1 MPGRTRWCRRG
12 AGGRGE
18 GLDVS
23 PDVRGVR
30 GKQAVLPWGK
40 HDKESGAFHRLEHH
54 CADVAACFEALLDDR
69 VFRDRFRKAA
79 GQAYDLC
86 DVTLARLTV
95 LAFLHDFGKLNAGFQ
110 FKLASDRT
118 GLPPKAGHIPEALW
132 CCEQP
137 EYVTAMG
144 LDDMAQAWGYGPFE
158 QLLRAS
164 LAHHGRPA
172 VRRDGNPPA
181 LWQATNG
188 YDPLTA
194 ARMLGE
200 KCRSW
205 FPRAFMDGP
214 ELPDAPQLAHLFAGT
229 LGVADQI
236 GSNEQSFPYE
246 PVADATYIDRARSL
260 ARKAVSQL
268 GFGRDGRA
276 ARLAT
281 IDVGGLFG
289 YDSPRPLQT
298 ATLDASIDQR
308 LVILESETGSGKTE
322 AAILRFA
329 ALWSARRV
337 DGLYFA
343 VPTRAAAKQ
352 LHRRVHKALLRLFG
366 DHRWNET
373 VLAIPG
379 YRIIVGTAEGRRK
392 GRFEVEWQDAP
403 DEDTRQ
409 ARWAAEAARKFLCA
423 TSAVGTVDQ
432 ALLAGLQ
439 AKWAHYRGAA
449 LARSLLVVDEVHAS
463 DTYMTEVL
471 RGVVRDHLAVG
482 GHALLM
488 SATLGSV
495 ARVGLTIGST
505 GTTRRISPPARPEA
519 EQYPYP
525 VLTLAGNG
533 KPPVVDAIEDWG
545 VEKSVSVSAA
555 PVLTDPGQI
564 AEEALSRARDGAKVL
579 VVRNTVRSAV
589 QVYEAVR
596 TQGGKELL
604 LQVGGLETVHHS
616 RFAAED
622 RERLDEAVEAS
633 LGKSRPDGGRVVVG
647 TQTLEQSLD
656 IDADYLISDLCPMDV
671 LLQRIGR
678 LHRHSDNRDRPDSCS
693 AARCLVL
700 TPPGGLE
707 SGLDGGLARYGL
719 GSRRGIGVYRN
730 LLVLE
735 ATRRQIVGDGA
746 WRIPAM
752 NRQLV
757 ERATHPE
764 VEDELATSLGGRWV
778 ASEQEEVGR
787 RAQERL
793 VARCHALDRNQPFDG
808 DLAFPG
814 TDEKVRTRL
823 GEDACRIRVPDFA
836 IGPFGT
842 PIRTFSLPDHFFR
855 GGLPSREAVEQASV
869 AEAGGVLV
877 LRVGDRSFDYDR
889 CGIRPSRH

>member
-1 MPGRTRWCRRG
+1 M
-12 AGGRGE
+12 
-18 GLDVS
+18 
-23 PDVRGVR
+23 R

-40 HDKESGAFHRLEHH
+40 HDEESGQYHRLEHH

-69 VFRDRFRKAA
+69 VLLDRFRKAA
-79 GQAYDLC
+79 VQADALG
-86 DVTLARLTV
+86 DVTRARLTV

-110 FKLASDRT
+110 FKLEPDRT
-118 GLPPKAGHIPEALW
+118 GLPPKKTGHIREALW
-132 CCEQP
+132 CLDQR
-137 EYVTAMG
+137 EYVIALG
-144 LDDMAQAWGYGPFE
+144 LDDMAQAWGYSPLE

-172 VRRDGNPPA
+172 VRYDGNPPA
-181 LWQATNG
+181 LWRETNG
-188 YDPLTA
+188 YNPLDA

-205 FPRAFMDGP
+205 FPTAFMDGP

-229 LGVADQI
+229 VGVADQI
-236 GSNEQSFPYE
+236 GSNERSFPYE
-246 PVADATYIDRARSL
+246 PIRDPTYIERAREL
-260 ARKAVSQL
+260 AQKAVSER
-268 GFGRDGRA
+268 GFGRDGRSS
-276 ARLAT
+276 RLAT
-281 IDVGGLFG
+281 IDVGTLFG
-289 YDSPRPLQT
+289 YDRPRPLQT
-298 ATLDASIDQR
+298 ATLDASLDQR
-308 LVILESETGSGKTE
+308 LLILESETGSGKTE

-329 ALWSARRV
+329 ALWSSRRV

-352 LHRRVHKALLRLFG
+352 LHRRVHEALLRLFG
-366 DHRWNET
+366 DRSWNET

-379 YRIIVGTAEGRRK
+379 YRIVVGTTEGRRK
-392 GRFEVEWQDAP
+392 GRFEVQWRDAP
-403 DEDTRQ
+403 DEETLR
-409 ARWAAEAARKFLCA
+409 ARWATEAARKFLCA

-439 AKWAHYRGAA
+439 VKWAHYRGAA

-463 DTYMTEVL
+463 DAYMTEVL

-495 ARVGLTIGST
+495 ARVDLTSAST
-505 GTTRRISPPARPEA
+505 GRRRVYPPARSKA
-519 EQYPYP
+519 ERYPYP
-525 VLTLAGNG
+525 ALTLAGNE
-533 KPPVVDAIEDWG
+533 KLPVVDPIEDCG

-555 PVLTDPGQI
+555 PFLDDSGRI
-564 AEEALSRARDGAKVL
+564 AVKALSRAKDGAKVL

-589 QVYEAVR
+589 QVYDAIL
-596 TQGGKELL
+596 TQGGGHLL
-604 LQVGGLETVHHS
+604 LQVGGLEAVHHS

-622 RERLDEAVEAS
+622 RERLDDAVEGS
-633 LGKSRPDGGRVVVG
+633 LGKSRPGGGRVVVG

-678 LHRHSDNRDRPDSCS
+678 LHRHSENRDRPDSCS
-693 AARCLVL
+693 TAQCLVL
-700 TPPGGLE
+700 TPAEGLE

-719 GSRRGIGVYRN
+719 GAARGIGVYRN

-735 ATRRQIVGDGA
+735 ATRQQIASRPD

-757 ERATHPE
+757 EGATHPD
-764 VEDELATSLGGRWV
+764 VEEALAESLGNRWIK
-778 ASEQEEVGR
+778 SEQEEFGC
-787 RAQERL
+787 RAQEKH
-793 VARCHALDRNQPFDG
+793 VARKNALDRGQPFDG
-808 DLAFPG
+808 DLEFLGA
-814 TDEKVRTRL
+814 DEKVRTRL
-823 GEDACRIRVPDFA
+823 GEDACRIRLLESVV
-836 IGPFGT
+836 GPFGT
-842 PIRTFSLPDHFFR
+842 PVRTFSLPAHFFGR
-855 GGLPSREAVEQASV
+855 GASLPSREAAEQASV
-869 AEAGGVLV
+869 AEADGVVV
-877 LRVGDRSFDYDR
+877 LRVADHSFRYDR